1 VTPSDP
7 AGNRPLGF
15 SSQDAFSRAVF
26 LLIAALL
33 FGAVLLP
40 LLFPVLMGAIF
51 AIVLYPLQAGL
62 VKRRIPRGIAAFF
75 VAGGVSLL
83 CFVPAVILAIETAKI
98 VRIQAAK
105 VGKSTELPDVG
116 ELLARVEERLNRIYP
131 MDWSQMIASARDALE
146 TLGKHAAELLGSLV
160 AQLPSMLMALIVTAL
175 SLYFFLVDGPRVVEK
190 IRAHSFFSP
199 KKTERILS
207 AIHQLSRG
215 VIVAQLAC
223 GAAQA
228 LTFVVF
234 LLFAGMKQVGVL
246 GVLAFF
252 MSFIPLIGA
261 APLTFGVALVQLL
274 SGATGAGI
282 TLLIGA
288 VLAGTLDNFIRP
300 WILRGAGEM
309 HPLLAFVA
317 ALGGLEML
325 GPVGIFLGPI
335 IVGLFT
341 VTLRLTVF
349 EK

>member
-1 VTPSDP
+1 MSGDP

-26 LLIAALL
+26 LLLVSLL
-33 FGAVLLP
+33 FAAILLP
-40 LLFPVLMGAIF
+40 LLFPVLMGGIF

-62 VKRRIPRGIAAFF
+62 VKRKVPRGLAAFL
-75 VAGGVSLL
+75 VSSGVSLL
-83 CFVPAVILAIETAKI
+83 CFVPAIVLALEAAKF
-98 VRIQAAK
+98 VRAQAAK
-105 VGKSTELPDVG
+105 ISKSTELPDVG
-116 ELLARVEERLNRIYP
+116 ELLGRIEARLSALYP
-131 MDWSQMIASARDALE
+131 MDWSELMGSARESLE
-146 TLGKHAAELLGSLV
+146 TLGKHAVEIAGVLLT
-160 AQLPSMLMALIVTAL
+160 QLPSMLLALIVTAL
-175 SLYFFLVDGPRVVEK
+175 SLYFFLADGPRLIERV
-190 IRAHSFFSP
+190 RAHSFFSP

-207 AIHQLSRG
+207 SVHMLSRG

-228 LTFVVF
+228 LTFVLF
-234 LLFAGMKQVGVL
+234 LLIAGVKQVGVL

-282 TLLIGA
+282 LLLVGA
-288 VLAGTLDNFIRP
+288 VLASMLDNFIRP
-300 WILRGAGEM
+300 WVLRGAGEM

-317 ALGGLEML
+317 ALGGLELL

-335 IVGLFT
+335 IAGLFT